1 MNGTTVLIIA
11 LIGAVWLLVITI
23 MLLKMVTR
31 YNRLTKGIR
40 KKELRELLEHVNRK
54 LIKQQQSLDNIEG
67 WIKRIEIN
75 GKSHIQKV
83 GFIRFNPF
91 TDTGGNQSFCLS
103 ILDGDENGIV
113 LSSLHSREQTRIYAK
128 AITKGK
134 TEGLELSNEEK
145 RSIEQAKASKK

>member
-1 MNGTTVLIIA
+1 MELLMNGTTVLIIA

-113 LSSLHSREQTRIYAK
+113 LSSLHS
-128 AITKGK
+128 
-134 TEGLELSNEEK
+134 
-145 RSIEQAKASKK
+145 